1 MFVELIAFALGFL
14 SIFSPCVL
22 PIIPVV
28 FGASRM
34 RIADT
39 IALFFGL
46 ISAFL
51 ALSAVSIFVSH
62 FKVLGYALLFFLSIY
77 LLDERIELFL
87 SRRFSSLGF
96 LSRVKLPSFV
106 YGFFLAFFW
115 LPCVTP
121 FLGLAISSAVIT
133 EKALEISLS
142 FTAGVASAIVLLL
155 FAGKKLNLRKKL
167 NLHWEKLRKALGIAV
182 LFVAIYFVGSE
193 L

>member
-34 RIADT
+34 RALDSV
-39 IALFFGL
+39 ALFLGL

-51 ALSAVSIFVSH
+51 ALNAISILVSH
-62 FKVLGYALLFFLSIY
+62 LKILGYALLFFLSIY

-87 SRRFSSLGF
+87 SRRFSPFSF
-96 LSRVKLPSFV
+96 LSRAKLPPFI

-133 EKALEISLS
+133 EKSLEISLS
-142 FTAGVASAIVLLL
+142 FTAGVAFAIFSLLTVGKKL
-155 FAGKKLNLRKKL
+155 EVGKKLNF
-167 NLHWEKLRKALGIAV
+167 HWGKLRKVLGIAV
-182 LFVAIYFVGSE
+182 LCVAIYFFVG
-193 L
+193 